1 MTSTDQPSFCSP
13 IRTLLSLSLFSPLP
27 QVSGSTHFMND
38 LGLDSLD
45 AVELV
50 MAVETEFDLEI
61 SDADAE
67 KIVYGSYLW
76 CAV

>member
-1 MTSTDQPSFCSP
+1 
-13 IRTLLSLSLFSPLP
+13 
-27 QVSGSTHFMND
+27 MND

-50 MAVETEFDLEI
+50 MAVETEFNLEI

-67 KIVYGSYLW
+67 KIVSVQS
-76 CAV
+76 AVDYVVANL